1 MATQAIEV
9 IPSLSLDDAKLRG
22 ALSELDATHLKA
34 EGLRQQAMDLQ
45 VKSADQRAQAG
56 QLVTELKDAAKLAE
70 AHLTAFE
77 VIAKKVTDYLRQ
89 RRLRTTNLCEEARGI
104 LNRKMAEYDRLEQ
117 EATAKEQ
124 AKLNKA
130 AEKRDEEPGV
140 VKPNI
145 PSVAGNVQRV
155 NWKFKVV
162 KAQKIALKYLEPNM
176 VAIGSR
182 VREVMTSGRV
192 ENETQEEKLKRWAK
206 NKAQVEKE
214 IGGIEVFE
222 ERSY

>member
-22 ALSELDATHLKA
+22 ALAELDATHLKA
-34 EGLRQQAMDLQ
+34 EGLRKQAIDLQ

-70 AHLTAFE
+70 AHLTPFE

-130 AEKRDEEPGV
+130 AEKRAEEPGV

-162 KAQKIALKYLEPNM
+162 KPQKIALKYLEPNM

>member
-22 ALSELDATHLKA
+22 ALAELDATHLKA
-34 EGLRQQAMDLQ
+34 EGLRKQAMDLQ
-45 VKSADQRAQAG
+45 VKTADQRAQAG
-56 QLVTELKDAAKLAE
+56 QLVTELKDASKLAE
-70 AHLTAFE
+70 AHLTPFE

-117 EATAKEQ
+117 EATAKDQ
-124 AKLNKA
+124 AKQNKV
-130 AEKRDEEPGV
+130 AERRGEEPGI

>member
-9 IPSLSLDDAKLRG
+9 IPSLSLDDAKLRD
-22 ALSELDATHLKA
+22 ALAELDATHLKA
-34 EGLRQQAMDLQ
+34 EGLRKQAMDLQ

-56 QLVTELKDAAKLAE
+56 QLVTELKDASKLAE
-70 AHLTAFE
+70 AHLTPFE

-130 AEKRDEEPGV
+130 AEKRDEEPGI

-162 KAQKIALKYLEPNM
+162 KPQKIALAYLEPNM